1 MTLLSLALSLASIV
15 PEDAIAVLDLHLCR
29 TQYFRFLHQ
38 ILDWLAIAMNSTA
51 VIDNHFIQ
59 VEFEMELMAEKRE
72 TLTKLLLDLIGK
84 KQQRAEDL
92 QRMMQEMETGKEKEQ
107 ENYWLIQYQK
117 LLDSK
122 PKGLEAAEDKLD
134 SKVNFIWIYFQ
145 TCSKLCIILEGNF

>member
-1 MTLLSLALSLASIV
+1 
-15 PEDAIAVLDLHLCR
+15 
-29 TQYFRFLHQ
+29 
-38 ILDWLAIAMNSTA
+38 MNSTA

>member
-1 MTLLSLALSLASIV
+1 M
-15 PEDAIAVLDLHLCR
+15 PKDAIAVLDLHLCT
-29 TQYFRFLHQ
+29 TQYYKFLHRT
-38 ILDWLAIAMNSTA
+38 LDWRAMNIGVS
-51 VIDNHFIQ
+51 IDHYFVQ

-92 QRMMQEMETGKEKEQ
+92 QRMMQEMEHGKEKEQ

-122 PKGLEAAEDKLD
+122 PKGLEAAEEKLD
-134 SKVNFIWIYFQ
+134 SKVISIWIYLQ
-145 TCSKLCIILEGNF
+145 TCSKLCIVLESHF

>member
-1 MTLLSLALSLASIV
+1 MTLLPLALSLASIV
-15 PEDAIAVLDLHLCR
+15 PEDAIAVLDLHLCT

-38 ILDWLAIAMNSTA
+38 ILDWRAMNSTA
-51 VIDNHFIQ
+51 VIDNHYIQ

-134 SKVNFIWIYFQ
+134 SKVIFIWIYF
-145 TCSKLCIILEGNF
+145 

>member
-1 MTLLSLALSLASIV
+1 MTLLSLALSLAPIV
-15 PEDAIAVLDLHLCR
+15 PEDAIAVLDLHLCT

-38 ILDWLAIAMNSTA
+38 ILDWRAMNSTA
-51 VIDNHFIQ
+51 VIDNHYIQ

-134 SKVNFIWIYFQ
+134 SKVIFIRI
-145 TCSKLCIILEGNF
+145 

>member
-1 MTLLSLALSLASIV
+1 MNIGVSI
-15 PEDAIAVLDLHLCR
+15 DH
-29 TQYFRFLHQ
+29 YF
-38 ILDWLAIAMNSTA
+38 
-51 VIDNHFIQ
+51 VQ

-92 QRMMQEMETGKEKEQ
+92 QRMMQEMEHGKEKEQ

-122 PKGLEAAEDKLD
+122 PKGLEAAEEKLD
-134 SKVNFIWIYFQ
+134 SKVISIWTYLQ
-145 TCSKLCIILEGNF
+145 TCSKLCIVLESHF

>member
-1 MTLLSLALSLASIV
+1 
-15 PEDAIAVLDLHLCR
+15 
-29 TQYFRFLHQ
+29 
-38 ILDWLAIAMNSTA
+38 MNSTA
-51 VIDNHFIQ
+51 VIDNHYIQ

-145 TCSKLCIILEGNF
+145 TCSKLCIILEGHF